1 MALHRP
7 TQRGGTTSAH
17 PSGVAL
23 HRPTQRDSHGVT
35 THLCIPVSSAHYSRP
50 SDCQSRD
57 QYSQPPVVAD
67 HWTVSRGDQYSQ
79 PPVVVDHWTLSRGDQ
94 YSQPPVV
101 EDNWTLSLGDQYSQ
115 PPVVVDHWTL
125 SRGDQYSQPPVVV
138 DHQTVS
144 RGDQYSKPSVAL
156 SKLGQFCSPNFAC
169 LSEETLKAVGPF
181 YLVLKASKVKDPT
194 QGNGN
199 KLVVDSVCLTE
210 LVSKLTTT

>member
-94 YSQPPVV
+94 YSKPP
-101 EDNWTLSLGDQYSQ
+101 
-115 PPVVVDHWTL
+115 
-125 SRGDQYSQPPVVV
+125 
-138 DHQTVS
+138 
-144 RGDQYSKPSVAL
+144 VAL